1 MTQQHTSEVLLFTAR
16 HCSICRLVRPTVN
29 EVAESFV
36 GRVEF
41 REIDAAVDPGSTEL
55 HGVKGVPTL
64 IALHDGELVRR
75 VVGARTERQICDVF
89 AAALSGTRS
98 RSSLTRTDRL
108 VRLGITLVF
117 IVAASVSGQAVLW
130 VLAAGAAVSALWDL
144 VRP

>member
-1 MTQQHTSEVLLFTAR
+1 VTQQHTSEVLLFTAR

-29 EVAESFV
+29 EVAGSFE

-41 REIDAAVDPGSTEL
+41 REVDAALDPDSTGIY
-55 HGVKGVPTL
+55 GVRGVPTL

-75 VVGARTERQICDVF
+75 TVGARTERQISDVF

-98 RSSLTRTDRL
+98 RSSLTKTDRL
-108 VRLGITLVF
+108 MRLGIAVVF
-117 IVAASVSGQAVLW
+117 IAAASVSGQAILW
-130 VLAAGAAVSALWDL
+130 VLAAGAVVSALWDL